1 MKHGEGKEEARELYV
16 HQQMTF
22 EEIAARIGRTEK
34 TIRTW
39 AANENWK
46 QSRTEVMRTWNKTR
60 EKLQLLIDRLADR
73 MVRDSESDTE
83 LSPQSIHALTNLVS
97 ATKNLYTY
105 EAKAKADGE
114 IENENSQ
121 LQLTPEQ
128 IAERVREIMG
138 A

>member
-22 EEIAARIGRTEK
+22 EEIAQRIGRTEK
-34 TIRTW
+34 TIRAW

-73 MVRDSESDTE
+73 MVRDSETEAE

-105 EAKAKADGE
+105 ESKARADE
-114 IENENSQ
+114 TTSSNNE